1 MKIISDT
8 ASLFSPKTGAVANIT
23 IVPACVIDGARVYR
37 DYDDISVEE
46 FLQMIAAGAVPTSS
60 QPAIGD
66 LIDVFEGSE
75 EEILALFIGD
85 GLSGGYQ
92 NAVGAK
98 NSMDDNAHIRI
109 IDTKTLAG
117 AEHYLVQKA
126 VYLRE
131 QGLCID
137 EIEQALLKSIET
149 SASFVIPADFEF
161 LKRSGR
167 LTPIAAKIGAMI
179 KIVPVLTQT
188 EDKKK
193 ITPFVIKRSRKKAT
207 ASILEQL
214 EKLGVNEDYMIYIC
228 HGGNLTTA
236 EEVAEQTKIR
246 FPQVELQLMSL
257 SPTMITHGGPGC
269 VLVQAIKK

>member
-1 MKIISDT
+1 
-8 ASLFSPKTGAVANIT
+8 
-23 IVPACVIDGARVYR
+23 
-37 DYDDISVEE
+37 
-46 FLQMIAAGAVPTSS
+46 
-60 QPAIGD
+60 
-66 LIDVFEGSE
+66 
-75 EEILALFIGD
+75 
-85 GLSGGYQ
+85 
-92 NAVGAK
+92 
-98 NSMDDNAHIRI
+98 
-109 IDTKTLAG
+109 
-117 AEHYLVQKA
+117 
-126 VYLRE
+126 
-131 QGLCID
+131 
-137 EIEQALLKSIET
+137 
-149 SASFVIPADFEF
+149 VIPADFEF

-193 ITPFVIKRSRKKAT
+193 ITPFVVKRSWKKAT

-236 EEVAEQTKIR
+236 EEVAEQTKAR